1 MYKCCINGSIIFNMP
16 DMCDVRNTK
25 IRETKQTIRK
35 ILKYKKITELWEKYQ
50 SMRKLTKYEKKWQNV
65 RKNGKIWEIMA
76 KYEK

>member
-35 ILKYKKITELWEKYQ
+35 ILKK
-50 SMRKLTKYEKKWQNV
+50 RKLLNYEKNTKV
-65 RKNGKIWEIMA
+65 
-76 KYEK
+76 